1 MKRDLQFDDKVV
13 DLFATEF
20 GMRIIPFDSIDD
32 EVIGD
37 YYEVNDSYYIYSK
50 KGVNVRRSIRG
61 EIREEVIEYHL
72 YGVTCTPAT
81 HFEPEEYDECY
92 LSIEKSLTDAFKKIL
107 LIKYEEKLNCQI
119 FSFDLTSEENVL

>member
-20 GMRIIPFDSIDD
+20 GMRINPFDSID

-37 YYEVNDSYYIYSK
+37 YYEVNNSYYIYPK
-50 KGVNVRRSIRG
+50 KGINVRRSILG

-72 YGVTCTPAT
+72 YGIVCTPAT
-81 HFEPEEYDECY
+81 HFEPEEYDEE
-92 LSIEKSLTDAFKKIL
+92 LISVEKSLTDAFKKIL
-107 LIKYEEKLNCQI
+107 LIEYEEKLDRQI
-119 FSFDLTSEENVL
+119 FSFDLTTEESVV